1 MITIDINPVVFGF
14 GHFALRWYGIIV
26 AASIGLGAWVASREA
41 RRKGLPLEVFQDL
54 LLWLILGGL
63 IGARFFHVVDHWPH
77 EYAANPIRALY
88 VWEGGLAIW
97 GGVVGGMFALALFA
111 RRRQMSLGWLAD
123 IAAPGL
129 VLAQAAGR
137 LACVITGDAMGPPT
151 SGPFGIA
158 YANPGAMVP
167 QLGVFYTP
175 MPVYELV
182 ANLGIF
188 AVVWGL
194 RKRSAPDGRLFL
206 VYLILYSLE
215 RFFLAFASSYQI
227 VGFGLTQ
234 SQIIALASLAVS
246 VPLAIWAFSQKV
258 HVRTA

>member
-1 MITIDINPVVFGF
+1 
-14 GHFALRWYGIIV
+14 
-26 AASIGLGAWVASREA
+26 
-41 RRKGLPLEVFQDL
+41 
-54 LLWLILGGL
+54 
-63 IGARFFHVVDHWPH
+63 
-77 EYAANPIRALY
+77 
-88 VWEGGLAIW
+88 
-97 GGVVGGMFALALFA
+97 
-111 RRRQMSLGWLAD
+111 
-123 IAAPGL
+123 
-129 VLAQAAGR
+129 
-137 LACVITGDAMGPPT
+137 
-151 SGPFGIA
+151 
-158 YANPGAMVP
+158 
-167 QLGVFYTP
+167 

-188 AVVWGL
+188 AVVWAL

>member
-1 MITIDINPVVFGF
+1 MITIDINPILVGF
-14 GHFALRWYGIIV
+14 GHFALRWYGVIV
-26 AASIGLGAWVASREA
+26 AGAIGLGAWVASREA
-41 RRKGLPLEVFQDL
+41 RRKGLGSQVFQDV
-54 LLWLILGGL
+54 LLWVILGGL
-63 IGARFFHVVDHWPH
+63 IGARLFHVVDHWPH
-77 EYAANPIRALY
+77 EYAVNPIRVLY

-123 IAAPGL
+123 IAVPGL

-137 LACVITGDAMGPPT
+137 LACLITGDAMGPPT

-175 MPVYELV
+175 MPVYELI

-194 RKRSAPDGRLFL
+194 RRRSGPDGRLFL
-206 VYLILYSLE
+206 IYLILYSLE
-215 RFFLAFASSYQI
+215 RFSLAFASSYQI
-227 VGFGLTQ
+227 VALGLTQ
-234 SQIIALASLAVS
+234 SQIVSLAALAVS
-246 VPLAIWAFSQKV
+246 VPLGIWTFSGKV
-258 HVRTA
+258 NARTA